1 MKEVLQM
8 AADADARKDSLV
20 EEVRASARE
29 AKLANDREREALARE
44 RGEFELERRLT
55 KDENMA
61 VRGKMQETEYSQKE
75 TNNKLEMTQRHLAD
89 KIMQNDVLARES
101 EALKRQL
108 TGLQQEF
115 DILQQTSKDVESLLR
130 KELDDLRGD
139 IEEL

>member
-1 MKEVLQM
+1 M

-101 EALKRQL
+101 ESLKRQL

>member
-1 MKEVLQM
+1 M

-20 EEVRASARE
+20 KEVRASARE

-101 EALKRQL
+101 ESLKRQL

>member
-1 MKEVLQM
+1 M